1 MGSYKNFQTNVSK
14 YKNSADLSKKVQPL
28 YTTKKELDEEK
39 IQHLRKWNTYFLLN
53 PHRFL
58 NFYCG
63 MRLKLYQMIIIY
75 LMSVSNIFVMIAARA
90 AAKSYLISAFVVA
103 QCIMRPGL
111 IVVITSATK
120 DQSTIII
127 GAKIKAELCAQ
138 FPLIAREISKITTN
152 KDNATVEFHNGSR
165 IIVKV
170 SNDSA
175 RGERC
180 HILIFEEFRMIDKN
194 IIDTVFIPF
203 LISRMPPYM
212 SNPKYGND
220 PFYREEGKQ
229 LYISSAWYKS
239 TWIWE
244 FITKCVNMHYAKK
257 KVNFIGFDYRIV
269 IESGIKTE
277 EQIMQ
282 DKETLSDIG
291 FLMEYENLM
300 FGQSEYSYFKYN
312 DLDRARTI
320 KKCFLPPPDDNPK
333 GGIYI
338 KYTDGEIRVVS
349 LDSAV
354 TSGKDNDNTVMCC
367 WRFLPTNRGYEKHLV
382 YMTSM
387 NGVNSQLQAL
397 YLKRL
402 YTDFESQYIV
412 MDCNGIGKPIYDILT
427 SITYDELRGVEYEAF
442 TVFPHS
448 SLAQKDIDDLK
459 QRTLAINAKPIIYP
473 IIGGGSTLNEDIANA
488 LRDNLQKGMVKL
500 LIDEVKASNMFKAGI
515 SKKNKNNAEEDLI
528 DIDKKIEFI
537 APYAQTSAFISET
550 VALEWKVGTSGKIK
564 VDVSSRMNRKD
575 RYSACS
581 YGVWLGT
588 QFDAEL
594 LRETKTSSWE
604 NYTNIYGRNSFE

>member
-1 MGSYKNFQTNVSK
+1 MSSYKKFQTNVSK
-14 YKNSADLSKKVQPL
+14 YNRSADLSKRIKGI
-28 YTTKKELDEEK
+28 YTKKDLDEKKKEQLK
-39 IQHLRKWNTYFLLN
+39 KWHTYYILN

-58 NFYCG
+58 NHYCG

-75 LMSVSNIFVMIAARA
+75 LMSVSNIFVCIAARA
-90 AAKSYLISAFVVA
+90 AAKSYLIAAFVVG
-103 QCIMRPGL
+103 QCILRPGL

-120 DQSTIII
+120 DQSSIII
-127 GAKIKAELCAQ
+127 GAKIKGELCDQ
-138 FPLIAREISKITTN
+138 FPLMGREISKISTN

-175 RGERC
+175 RGERA
-180 HILIFEEFRMIDKN
+180 HIIIFEEFRMIDKN

-203 LISRMPPYM
+203 LISRIPPYL
-212 SNPKYGND
+212 SKAKYAND
-220 PFYREEGKQ
+220 SFYREEGKQ

-244 FITKCVNMHYAKK
+244 FLIKCVNMHYAGK

-269 IESGIKTE
+269 IESGIKSE

-291 FLMEYENLM
+291 FLMEYENIM
-300 FGQSEYSYFKYN
+300 FGQNEHSYFKYD

-320 KKCFLPPPDDNPK
+320 KKCFLPPPDDNSK
-333 GGIYI
+333 GGINI
-338 KYTDGEIRVVS
+338 KYTEGEIRVVS

-382 YMTSM
+382 YVTSM

-402 YTDFESQYIV
+402 YNDFESHYIV
-412 MDCNGIGKPIYDILT
+412 MDVNGIGKPIYDILT
-427 SITYDELRGVEYEAF
+427 SITYDELRGIEYDAY
-442 TVFPHS
+442 TVFPHHTIS
-448 SLAQKDIDDLK
+448 QKAIDDLT

-473 IIGGGSTLNEDIANA
+473 IIGGGSVLNEDIANA
-488 LRDNLQKGMVKL
+488 FRDNLQKSMIKL
-500 LIDEVKASNMFKAGI
+500 LVDEVKAGNMFKNNI
-515 SKKNKNNAEEDLI
+515 SKKNKNQAEEELI

-537 APYAQTSAFISET
+537 SPYVQTSALISET
-550 VALEWKVGTSGKIK
+550 VALEWKVEKSGKIT

-581 YGVWLGT
+581 YGCWFGVQL
-588 QFDAEL
+588 DAEL
-594 LRETKTSSWE
+594 LKEESSNDDWK
-604 NYTNIYGRNSFE
+604 SFVAFGKKSFT